1 MTAVSIR
8 KEYLVF
14 YVARHDELNGC
25 FKVFLVPP
33 GEAGVGPKKEDKGH
47 FGSIVS
53 SGIGNAF
60 SYRISILFI

>member
-1 MTAVSIR
+1 MGVSR
-8 KEYLVF
+8 F
-14 YVARHDELNGC
+14 
-25 FKVFLVPP
+25 FLVPP

-53 SGIGNAF
+53 SGVGNAF